1 MKKANQMKWKEI
13 LVRHKPEDPKLEQ
26 AFQLI
31 AEQILESVE
40 TVKGWGRDLGL
51 PDPESFKNHEDHVTS
66 IGAATMKSSD
76 SMVYGIMF
84 YVEKLLREGKK

>member
-1 MKKANQMKWKEI
+1 MKKADQMKWKEA
-13 LVRHKPEDPKLEQ
+13 LAKHEPKEPKLQQ
-26 AFQLI
+26 AFRLI
-31 AEQILESVE
+31 AEQVLEGVE

-66 IGAATMKSSD
+66 IGNATMQSSE

>member
-1 MKKANQMKWKEI
+1 MKKADQMKWKEA
-13 LVRHKPEDPKLEQ
+13 LAKHEPKEPKLQQ
-26 AFQLI
+26 AFRLI

-66 IGAATMKSSD
+66 IGNATVRSSE